1 MAIYSLPTGPY
12 NYTYDASYDRLP
24 KIPIFTGG
32 QYDYTYDSS
41 YAIRQSFQGSIGG
54 STFQVASRNFSIRH
68 HNVPTIKRSVAKQT
82 GLQNFKDNISRYQAT
97 TPAERAS
104 WETQKVLYPRI
115 RSNGTIRIPNRYNL
129 FISSNQNLSY
139 SLGDN
144 IATIGSFV
152 QSPFGNLLTFEIDYN
167 AQTALPI
174 FDISDVPAGFNF
186 QFFSSRPV
194 SASEGSFARAALRL
208 IRLYDELESL
218 SQNIFDDYVS
228 VWQQGSKPVG
238 SIVFAAVFP
247 IPLDTGQKSPG
258 ITTIGEL
265 V

>member
-1 MAIYSLPTGPY
+1 MAIYSLPTGPF
-12 NYTYDASYDRLP
+12 NYSFGPTFARLP
-24 KIPIFTGG
+24 KIPIYTGG
-32 QYDYTYDSS
+32 QFDYTYESPFS
-41 YAIRQSFQGSIGG
+41 IRQSFQGSIGG
-54 STFQVASRNFSIRH
+54 STFQVSSRNFSIRH
-68 HNVPTIKRSVAKQT
+68 HNVPTVKRSVAKQT

-97 TPAERAS
+97 SQSERNT
-104 WETQKVLYPRI
+104 WEAQKVLYPRV
-115 RSNGTIRIPNRYNL
+115 RSNGTLRIPNRYNL

-152 QSPFGNLLTFEIDYN
+152 QLPFGNLLTFEIDYN
-167 AQTALPI
+167 LEIAVPVFNI
-174 FDISDVPAGFNF
+174 NIVPAGFNY

-194 SASEGSFARAALRL
+194 GASEGSFARAALRL

-218 SQNIFDDYVS
+218 SQNIFTDYVS
-228 VWQQGSKPVG
+228 VWQQGAKPVG

-247 IPLDTGQKSPG
+247 IPLTTGQKSPAM
-258 ITTIGEL
+258 TTIGEL

>member
-1 MAIYSLPTGPY
+1 MAIYSLPTGPF
-12 NYTYDASYDRLP
+12 NYTFDASFARLP
-24 KIPIFTGG
+24 KIPVYTGG
-32 QYDYTYDSS
+32 QFDFTFESPFS
-41 YAIRQSFQGSIGG
+41 IRQSFQGSIGG

-68 HNVPTIKRSVAKQT
+68 HNVPTIKRSIAKQT
-82 GLQNFKDNISRYQAT
+82 GLQNFKDNIARYQAT
-97 TPAERAS
+97 SSGERAS
-104 WETQKVLYPRI
+104 WESQKVFYPRF

-144 IATIGSFV
+144 IAAIGSFV
-152 QSPFGNLLTFEIDYN
+152 QSPFGNLLTFEIDYI
-167 AQTALPI
+167 AETAIPT
-174 FDISDVPAGFNF
+174 FDISVVPADFNF

-218 SQNIFDDYVS
+218 SQNIFNDYVS
-228 VWQQGSKPVG
+228 VWQQGAKPVG